1 MINLLSE
8 SAYVA
13 QTNKIKTAI
22 TNKVND
28 IKASF
33 TRIGAKLGAEINWLD
48 DVESTLDD
56 ELTEINTELTNKGST
71 QADDFSE
78 VAEKI
83 SDIQTGITPTGTL
96 NITQNGTYDVTDYA
110 SASVAVA
117 GGLRYATGT
126 FTIDNPNIL
135 PVINWNLGF
144 YPSMA
149 FVKIADN
156 SVPST
161 DGLDG
166 CMIIV
171 PRNYYTG
178 TTIND
183 YCILGR
189 SGLVENHAGTRG
201 WYGVS
206 TTIGNLEMTKE
217 QFKLTYRS
225 AQYKWR
231 TGVTYRWFAIEG
243 AQE

>member
-1 MINLLSE
+1 MSVADTIQELATDIGNAYDKVQTKGGTIPQNKNTNNL
-8 SAYVA
+8 A
-13 QTNKIKTAI
+13 TAI
-22 TNKVND
+22 AT
-28 IKASF
+28 I
-33 TRIGAKLGAEINWLD
+33 
-48 DVESTLDD
+48 
-56 ELTEINTELTNKGST
+56 
-71 QADDFSE
+71 
-78 VAEKI
+78 
-83 SDIQTGITPTGTL
+83 PTGSAPTGRIA
-96 NITQNGTYDVTDYA
+96 ITQNGTYDVTDYA

-117 GGLRYATGT
+117 GGLKYATGT
-126 FTIDNPNIL
+126 FTIDNPNVL
-135 PVINWNLGF
+135 PVINWNLDF

-166 CMIIV
+166 CMLIV
-171 PRNYYTG
+171 PRDYYTG

-189 SGLVENHAGTRG
+189 SGLVENHAGTRD
-201 WYGVS
+201 WYGAN

-217 QFKLTYRS
+217 QLKLTYRS

-231 TGVTYRWFAIEG
+231 AGVTYRWYAIEG